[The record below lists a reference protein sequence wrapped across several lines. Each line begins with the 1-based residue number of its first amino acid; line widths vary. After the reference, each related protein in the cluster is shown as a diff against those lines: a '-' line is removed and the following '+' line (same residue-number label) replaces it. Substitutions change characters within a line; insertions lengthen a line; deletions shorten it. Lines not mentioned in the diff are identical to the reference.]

1 MRNYICRFH
10 PVLNARGD
18 RLQLKRLCWVKCC
31 KPLPR
36 FLSLPGKPLR
46 PTGNLV
52 VSIWVTPGPASH
64 GTILSQKKISFP
76 AKMWPV
82 LLLSGDLRLLTEKR
96 VGKRF
101 CQEIKAGKNGL
112 RWITNT
118 IAPQQSLLLD
128 FGEKRTKT
136 NIYLAFTVYLVP
148 AVSKFIDYSH
158 LCETDVIPI
167 LQVGKLG

>member
-1 MRNYICRFH
+1 MACSF
-10 PVLNARGD
+10 VVRGLETVN
-18 RLQLKRLCWVKCC
+18 RKEGWEEI
-31 KPLPR
+31 LPR
-36 FLSLPGKPLR
+36 NKSR
-46 PTGNLV
+46 
-52 VSIWVTPGPASH
+52 
-64 GTILSQKKISFP
+64 QE
-76 AKMWPV
+76 WPQM
-82 LLLSGDLRLLTEKR
+82 D
-96 VGKRF
+96 
-101 CQEIKAGKNGL
+101 CNP
-112 RWITNT
+112 